1 MHEEEIYLGYVNF
14 TDLKINLNKYV
25 KKHIT
30 ELPLL
35 IKEAWD
41 RLVKN
46 MGLNFILHSLVY
58 GHETVSFT

>member
-1 MHEEEIYLGYVNF
+1 MTVTAAEF
-14 TDLKINLNKYV
+14 SFLKINFNKYV

-30 ELPLL
+30 EFPLL

-46 MGLNFILHSLVY
+46 MGLNFFLHSLVY
-58 GHETVSFT
+58 GREPVNFT